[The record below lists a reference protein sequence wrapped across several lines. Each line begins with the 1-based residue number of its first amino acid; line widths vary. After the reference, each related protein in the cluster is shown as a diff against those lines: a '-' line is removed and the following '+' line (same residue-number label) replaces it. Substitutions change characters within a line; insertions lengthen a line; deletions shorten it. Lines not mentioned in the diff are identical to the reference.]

1 MYLKM
6 KFINTLYNKNIKKY
20 TSYLFNRGKTML
32 NKIWCF
38 FILIAIVFSLFT
50 GSYMEVNNSIFE
62 SISTTKNLI
71 LTLLFNI
78 CFWSG
83 IINIIKHTSLIDRI
97 KIFLKPLLKLIFP
110 ELDFKSEAFENISM
124 NVVSNLLGLGNAS
137 TPTGLKA
144 MEKLQERNSNKEKL
158 SNEMLLFILMNTA
171 SIQLIPTNII
181 GIRMGLGSKNPTGI
195 ILGVWISSIITFL
208 FIIIF
213 TKIYIRCFRK

>member
-1 MYLKM
+1 
-6 KFINTLYNKNIKKY
+6 
-20 TSYLFNRGKTML
+20 ML

-38 FILIAIVFSLFT
+38 FILIAIIFSMFN

-62 SISTTKNLI
+62 SINTSKNLI

-83 IINIIKHTSLIDRI
+83 IMNIIKHTSLVDKI
-97 KIFLKPLLKLIFP
+97 KNFLKPVLKFIFP
-110 ELDFKSEAFENISM
+110 EVDTNSDAFKNISM

-137 TPTGLKA
+137 TPAGLKA
-144 MEKLQERNSNKEKL
+144 MEKLQERNLNKEKL

-181 GIRMGLGSKNPTGI
+181 GIRMGLGSENPTGI
-195 ILGVWISSIITFL
+195 IFGVWISSIITFL
-208 FIIIF
+208 FIIVF
-213 TKIYIRCFRK
+213 TKFYIRCFRK